1 MGGSGSSPSG
11 PSRPVGDLADDDV
24 GLMPDLDIGH
34 LDHLEAGAR
43 EPVDAL
49 RVELLI
55 DEAAVEPLALH
66 LEDEGSVDGSEVDTT
81 DPTILVT
88 DVDLTPQLGSP
99 AFFSSCATRAS
110 SPDAGGTWSTPRSA
124 STWRM
129 TRIPGRPRWA
139 SSSSIRCRVGP
150 LTRRIDQAVSTMRAI
165 RSTHHGSSAPRRRV
179 PATSKSARAGTTVG
193 TPSSATTW

>member
-24 GLMPDLDIGH
+24 GLMPDLDVGH

-81 DPTILVT
+81 DPTVLVT
-88 DVDLTPQLGSP
+88 DVDLTPQPGEPGLLQQL
-99 AFFSSCATRAS
+99 R
-110 SPDAGGTWSTPRSA
+110 DPRLEPGC
-124 STWRM
+124 R
-129 TRIPGRPRWA
+129 PGR
-139 SSSSIRCRVGP
+139 GP
-150 LTRRIDQAVSTMRAI
+150 PLARR
-165 RSTHHGSSAPRRRV
+165 APG
-179 PATSKSARAGTTVG
+179 A
-193 TPSSATTW
+193 